1 MKIFHTKTRD
11 EAAEAA
17 AEALNFFLKNHK
29 KTAVLL
35 LVSGGSALNVL
46 DFADESLLGE
56 NLTISV
62 TDERFSADPQLNNF
76 ARLQTTGFYEL
87 AQQKGASFIGTLP
100 RPGETITQLSQRFE
114 TALKNWRQTNTE
126 GKIFAILG
134 MGPDGHTAGIF
145 AFPQYP
151 ERFRKLFCDKNWIVD
166 YDNQGQKPPKDRITI
181 TLTFFKQ
188 IDEAVVFIS
197 GPEKRT
203 ALNLLIAGH
212 GQVYENPALAFKQIR
227 ALKIFTELE

>member
-1 MKIFHTKTRD
+1 MKIFHTKTHD

-29 KTAVLL
+29 NTAILL
-35 LVSGGSALNVL
+35 LVSGGSALSVL

-62 TDERFSADPQLNNF
+62 TDERFSTDPQLNNF
-76 ARLQTTGFYEL
+76 AQLQATGFYEL

-114 TALKNWRQTNTE
+114 ISLKNWRQTNPK
-126 GKIFAILG
+126 GKIFAVLG

-145 AFPQYP
+145 AFPQDP
-151 ERFRKLFCDKNWIVD
+151 KRFQKLFCEKNWIVG
-166 YDNQGQKPPKDRITI
+166 YDNLGQKPPKDRITI

-188 IDEAVVFIS
+188 INEAVVFIS
-197 GPEKRT
+197 GREKQT
-203 ALNLLIAGH
+203 ALNILKAGH
-212 GQVYENPALAFKQIR
+212 GQLYQNPALAFKQIR
-227 ALKIFTELE
+227 VLKIFTELE